1 MQDRF
6 IVVCLF
12 AAVLMVACESQ
23 GLRKG
28 GTPDGA
34 VVAESADGAGAD
46 APFTLDSATDVRG
59 TGGAAG
65 SGGTTGS
72 GSGGAG
78 GREALLATGG
88 VAGSD
93 GPATTVGGGM
103 TDGPMPTGGVGGGGV
118 QIPTAG
124 TGAGGAAST
133 KGETGGGGVSGPGSS
148 ATGGANPQGT
158 SVPSPEPLWPDLVGK
173 LNLPPCNDGGTRSS
187 PLQLTPQSPIDY
199 IAVCQTTPPSSTRTG
214 ANVSYKVIEESGT
227 ACSGA
232 TDVVACRASLK
243 AVANGMVLSQN
254 CDQLS
259 YTCQNFVVTTAG
271 DTVRRWLPSEYTTL
285 LGPIDT
291 ADEARLLA
299 NQTTFWGLHVPSCG
313 SIRATADGFDVVG
326 TRLTAVCAPIV
337 YMRDQVHVA
346 SDGTVTVV
354 RSNVADA
361 SNACF

>member
-1 MQDRF
+1 MQGRF

-59 TGGAAG
+59 TVGAAG

-103 TDGPMPTGGVGGGGV
+103 TDGPMPSGGVGGGGV

-254 CDQLS
+254 
-259 YTCQNFVVTTAG
+259 
-271 DTVRRWLPSEYTTL
+271 
-285 LGPIDT
+285 
-291 ADEARLLA
+291 
-299 NQTTFWGLHVPSCG
+299 
-313 SIRATADGFDVVG
+313 
-326 TRLTAVCAPIV
+326 
-337 YMRDQVHVA
+337 
-346 SDGTVTVV
+346 
-354 RSNVADA
+354 
-361 SNACF
+361 